1 MFSLLVT
8 MGYALSLK
16 VRNNIHIISKPKY
29 IILHLLD
36 ILFFS
41 SLISVFASNKYI
53 KLPLYGDTNFTSQ
66 TFCTLLLVF
75 SWMGIKAIN
84 IFIFPVVAYLSLSRI
99 GEVNKAMGEFGTFYL
114 LFSYISIIL
123 QIIEYQKLNRG
134 FQNFFSEFRNEYGF
148 SYLNQTPFDLETIK
162 EICQLLGYDVIKREE
177 GQVINIEL
185 NTPNGRKYDI
195 KINEDETIQN
205 LKKNFREKYN
215 VSGEIILTFK
225 GKILED
231 NVIISQYGIKDG
243 YVIIIFIRG
252 ANN

>member
-1 MFSLLVT
+1 
-8 MGYALSLK
+8 
-16 VRNNIHIISKPKY
+16 
-29 IILHLLD
+29 
-36 ILFFS
+36 
-41 SLISVFASNKYI
+41 
-53 KLPLYGDTNFTSQ
+53 
-66 TFCTLLLVF
+66 
-75 SWMGIKAIN
+75 
-84 IFIFPVVAYLSLSRI
+84 
-99 GEVNKAMGEFGTFYL
+99 MGEFGTFYL

-177 GQVINIEL
+177 GQVINIGL

-231 NVIISQYGIKDG
+231 NVIISHYGIKDG